1 MDNLHK
7 SSGSGNNAKP
17 MAAVSEPS
25 THARCSLVGDEPYLL
40 DSALHVKRYRWTAH
54 NYLKPNNLVLDLG
67 CGTGYGVKM
76 LAKHCS
82 QVVGVDFDPLVL
94 ETPNDGYGNI
104 KFFCH
109 DVCATTL
116 PLKLGISKYDVI
128 TSMETME
135 HLEDYFA
142 FLDNIRVMLKPQG
155 VFVVGTPNR
164 SMTYQRYED
173 RRHMDRSHVQEFTLI
188 SLHRVLNLFFS
199 SVDLFFQY
207 IPDYWVDSEQSPN
220 IKELRSSLIRRV
232 VRGVTPPYLTR
243 VYRRLATA
251 LHPKRPENAVSLP
264 KRYWLEEVVIDPVG
278 EAENRRY
285 DAFALIA
292 VCSNSR
298 ERGEG
303 NCPPTPYRPAD

>member
-7 SSGSGNNAKP
+7 PSGSGNNAIP
-17 MAAVSEPS
+17 VAAVSEPS

-54 NYLKPNNLVLDLG
+54 NYLKPHDLVLDLG

-94 ETPNDGYGNI
+94 ETPKDGYGNI
-104 KFFCH
+104 KFLCH
-109 DVCATTL
+109 DVSAPTL

-142 FLDNIRVMLKPQG
+142 FLDNIRLMLKPQG

-164 SMTYQRYED
+164 SMTYQRYD
-173 RRHMDRSHVQEFTLI
+173 NRRHMDTSHVQEFTLI
-188 SLHRVLNLFFS
+188 SLHRVLSLFFS
-199 SVDLFFQY
+199 SVDLFYQF
-207 IPDYWVDSEQSPN
+207 IPDYWVGSEQSPN
-220 IKELRSSLIRRV
+220 IKEPRSSVIRRV
-232 VRGVTPPYLTR
+232 VRGITPPY
-243 VYRRLATA
+243 VSGAYRRLATA
-251 LHPKRPENAVSLP
+251 LHLKRPANAVSAP
-264 KRYWLEEVVIDPVG
+264 KRYWLEDVIIDPAR

-298 ERGEG
+298 EIGDRIFIRSG
-303 NCPPTPYRPAD
+303 